1 MPQPWFAN
9 SSSSITAWCTAAAQ
23 PGIVTFTWTKP
34 VKTQEIVLPSALT
47 YIIYVIQCLRQTERS
62 SGTWQGDYSPHPHM
76 KTSLQTRLKWP
87 QVCTCQV
94 CSHTHMQ
101 KLFRPHLSAVRTL
114 SNTYTG
120 AWLLHLCS
128 VQPPHPAQSS
138 PPLGLVRANPAV
150 DSAAPIAAPPP
161 VRVVREMKAL
171 GVHYKTTRAA
181 AGDRPPGAT
190 SYPFSSLHPHLFPSC
205 PSISKPCSTFLSV
218 THSAVLLFILQLF
231 NTWHSWWIKLNID
244 LDYYNMMS

>member
-62 SGTWQGDYSPHPHM
+62 SGTWQGDYSPHPHT

-87 QVCTCQV
+87 QVCTRQV

-101 KLFRPHLSAVRTL
+101 KPFRPHLSAVRTL

-120 AWLLHLCS
+120 VWLLHLCS
-128 VQPPHPAQSS
+128 VQPPPPSSKLPTPGACACESGRGLSS
-138 PPLGLVRANPAV
+138 PHRC
-150 DSAAPIAAPPP
+150 APSSEGSEGNESF
-161 VRVVREMKAL
+161 R
-171 GVHYKTTRAA
+171 
-181 AGDRPPGAT
+181 
-190 SYPFSSLHPHLFPSC
+190 SSL
-205 PSISKPCSTFLSV
+205 
-218 THSAVLLFILQLF
+218 
-231 NTWHSWWIKLNID
+231 
-244 LDYYNMMS
+244 